1 MNLFSGRRVLAGCL
15 LFIFVVM
22 SGSGLHSTGYPLFAP
37 TFGISMTHLGSLTM
51 VLTVS
56 GIVSGVGLTALK
68 KRITLKGVLY
78 LDALLFYAVAV
89 SAAVIREGLF
99 TLVLFFFSVGTTLSL
114 GAQVVMTEIVSNWF
128 VKGRARYISLILGC
142 ALLGQSVFQ
151 FIGGQIFSR
160 TGLLTGLTI
169 LYGVN
174 GTVLL
179 LVNRFLIVAACPGDL
194 GQRPLGDEAVAPSES
209 EQRTAKSHA
218 PGSMALYRSPVFW
231 LCLVGDWSLAG
242 GVNYITMYATSF
254 FSQNGIELQV
264 STIILSCATI
274 SATVFSF
281 LNGRIMGACGVRW
294 YVAILLCGVVLG
306 NLSMILYEVWPSFL
320 LILFMILFYG
330 IGYSGAQ
337 CINIVSG
344 LIFAPEDV
352 ANANSKIS
360 SIAMSGG
367 LVLLPLSGYLVDH
380 VGYFAVYLVVISF
393 AVLSLICFETALALA
408 KKQGRAI

>member
-1 MNLFSGRRVLAGCL
+1 M
-15 LFIFVVM
+15 
-22 SGSGLHSTGYPLFAP
+22 
-37 TFGISMTHLGSLTM
+37 
-51 VLTVS
+51 
-56 GIVSGVGLTALK
+56 
-68 KRITLKGVLY
+68 
-78 LDALLFYAVAV
+78 
-89 SAAVIREGLF
+89 
-99 TLVLFFFSVGTTLSL
+99 
-114 GAQVVMTEIVSNWF
+114 
-128 VKGRARYISLILGC
+128 
-142 ALLGQSVFQ
+142 
-151 FIGGQIFSR
+151 
-160 TGLLTGLTI
+160 
-169 LYGVN
+169 
-174 GTVLL
+174 
-179 LVNRFLIVAACPGDL
+179 
-194 GQRPLGDEAVAPSES
+194 
-209 EQRTAKSHA
+209 
-218 PGSMALYRSPVFW
+218 
-231 LCLVGDWSLAG
+231 
-242 GVNYITMYATSF
+242 
-254 FSQNGIELQV
+254 

-274 SATVFSF
+274 SAAVFSF

-320 LILFMILFYG
+320 LILFMILLYG